1 MSGSAIYAGAFGI
14 QSAVIRAALNHLIQS
29 PGGQMTKELQARI
42 WDLQPGGIGDW
53 LVMPMN
59 IHDEIQCPSKPH
71 LSHRIKEIVEE
82 LQETNDRVK
91 TDHVKNYLKR
101 YLKRLE
107 KDAS

>member
-1 MSGSAIYAGAFGI
+1 MELTAQQIESVLGS
-14 QSAVIRAALNHLIQS
+14 SN
-29 PGGQMTKELQARI
+29 TKPKILTDENKERI
-42 WDLQPGGIGDW
+42 LE
-53 LVMPMN
+53 MCEN
-59 IHDEIQCPSKPH
+59 EST
-71 LSHRIKEIVEE
+71 IKEIVEE